1 MRRPAA
7 WLLLLLASASFG
19 TFDLRADAPSLLGF
33 SAARAAE
40 QVALEGRFD
49 SVLKAE
55 NLREWMRQL
64 TLRPNHTGSPGAKA
78 NAEMLLALFRSW
90 GYQAEIEE
98 FWVLMPTPKERRVEL
113 LAPTQFVASLVE
125 DTIPEDSTSGQ
136 KAEQLPTYN
145 VYSIDGDVTADL
157 VYVNWGLPEDYE
169 ELAKHGISVEGKIV
183 IAKYGRSWRGIKP
196 KVAAEH
202 GALGCII
209 YSDPAEDGY
218 GAGDMYP
225 KGGWRPPSGVQ
236 RGSVKDA
243 PLMSGDP
250 LTPFIGATKDAPR
263 LPLAEAKDLTRIPVL
278 PISARDAEP
287 LLRALGGP
295 VAPRDWRGALPFTYH
310 LGPGPAKVRLKLAFN
325 WDLAPAYDVIARLP
339 GAELPDQW
347 VIRGN
352 HYDGWVNGATDPIS
366 GAVALLEEARGV
378 AELVKAGFR
387 PRRTIVYALW
397 GAEEQGLLGSTEW
410 VEHHARELADKAVVY
425 VNSDSNT
432 RGFFGGGG
440 SHTLEGLV
448 TEAAQA
454 VVDPQ
459 TGGTVLERSLAY
471 GRVWGDL
478 AADASELP
486 LAALGSGSDFTP
498 FLQHLGVASLNVSF
512 GDEEEYGQYHSIY
525 DSFDHYVR
533 FGDPGFQYGVALA
546 KSAGRVVLRLANAD
560 VLPIEPGRLAKYARR
575 YTDEVVALADSMRA
589 DTEKENRR
597 ITEGVYRLVADPTKT
612 FVVPDPKDPV
622 PHLNFAPLHNALA
635 ELEVS
640 VARYTK
646 ERAARLAGGK
656 PLTAE
661 EAARL
666 DRLLLGLERALTRP
680 EGLPGRPWYRHLIY
694 APGFYT
700 GYGVKTLPAVRE
712 AIELRKWAEVP
723 AAVDA
728 VAASLKRY
736 AEEVAKA
743 AEVWQGA

>member
-7 WLLLLLASASFG
+7 WLLLLISFVTFG
-19 TFDLRADAPSLLGF
+19 PFDLRADAPSLLGF
-33 SAARAAE
+33 SASRAAE
-40 QVALEGRFD
+40 QVALEQRFD
-49 SVLKAE
+49 GVLKAE

-64 TLRPNHTGSPGAKA
+64 TARPNHTGSPGAKA
-78 NAEMLLALFRSW
+78 NAELLLSLFRSW

-98 FWVLMPTPKERRVEL
+98 FWVLMPTPRERRVEL
-113 LAPTQFVASLVE
+113 LAPTKFVAGLVE

-145 VYSIDGDVTADL
+145 IYSIDGDVTADL

-183 IAKYGRSWRGIKP
+183 LAKYGRSWRGIKP

-202 GALGCII
+202 GAVGCII
-209 YSDPAEDGY
+209 YSDPVEDGY
-218 GAGDMYP
+218 AAGDIYP

-295 VAPRDWRGALPFTYH
+295 VAPREWRGALPFTYH

-352 HYDGWVNGATDPIS
+352 HHDGWVTGATDPVS
-366 GAVALLEEARGV
+366 GAVAVLEEARGV

-410 VEHHARELADKAVVY
+410 VEHHAKELADKAVVY

-448 TEAAQA
+448 SGA
-454 VVDPQ
+454 VSAVTDPQ
-459 TGGTVLERSLAY
+459 TGGSVLERSLAY
-471 GRVWGDL
+471 GRVWGSLDE
-478 AADASELP
+478 DATELR
-486 LAALGSGSDFTP
+486 LSALGSGSDYTP
-498 FLQHLGVASLNVSF
+498 FLQHLGIASLNISF

-533 FGDPGFQYGVALA
+533 FGDPGFHYGVALA

-575 YTDEVVALADSMRA
+575 YTDEVIALADSMRA
-589 DTEKENRR
+589 ETEKENRR
-597 ITEGVYRLVADPTKT
+597 IAEGVYRLVADPTKT

-622 PHLNFAPLHNALA
+622 PHLNFAPLENALEDLDA
-635 ELEVS
+635 S
-640 VARYTK
+640 VASYDK
-646 ERAARLAGGK
+646 HRAARLAGDQ

-666 DRLLLGLERALTRP
+666 DRILLGLERALTSAQ
-680 EGLPGRPWYRHLIY
+680 GLPGRPWYRHQIY

-712 AIELRKWAEVP
+712 AIELRRWAEIP

-728 VAASLKRY
+728 VSASLKRF
-736 AEEVAKA
+736 ADDVSKA
-743 AEVWQGA
+743 AEIWQGR